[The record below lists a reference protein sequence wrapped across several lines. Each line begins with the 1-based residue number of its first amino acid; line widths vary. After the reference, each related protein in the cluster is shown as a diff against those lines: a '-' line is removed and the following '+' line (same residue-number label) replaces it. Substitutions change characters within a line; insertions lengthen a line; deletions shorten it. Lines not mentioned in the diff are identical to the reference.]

1 MQWLV
6 ISFIALGILLINLIC
21 LLRGFKGSCEL
32 GASVFRFSDPMR
44 DRRMAQSA
52 LLEICFIRHKKII
65 SYIAH
70 V

>member
-6 ISFIALGILLINLIC
+6 TSFIALGILLINLIW

-44 DRRMAQSA
+44 DRRMAQ
-52 LLEICFIRHKKII
+52 LL
-65 SYIAH
+65 Y
-70 V
+70 